1 MAAPTYLRREVLTC
15 QPGAVHTWHFGDIR
29 AARLDVRFRAL
40 FGHQRVA
47 RLCRRMTDGVE
58 KLSDEQ
64 RAGNNRIQVPR
75 SLNQCCVP
83 DSYLE
88 SMLLTRASKNV
99 FRQHRP
105 LADISRARAAEARRW
120 AFSCII

>member
-1 MAAPTYLRREVLTC
+1 MIDA
-15 QPGAVHTWHFGDIR
+15 
-29 AARLDVRFRAL
+29 
-40 FGHQRVA
+40 
-47 RLCRRMTDGVE
+47 VE
-58 KLSDEQ
+58 KLSDDQ

-88 SMLLTRASKNV
+88 SMLLIRPSKNV

-105 LADISRARAAEARRW
+105 IAVMGTGNPVPSPSSAHSGITKDRSYMELYVDQTLRPKPPLTTALVNWLDV
-120 AFSCII
+120 